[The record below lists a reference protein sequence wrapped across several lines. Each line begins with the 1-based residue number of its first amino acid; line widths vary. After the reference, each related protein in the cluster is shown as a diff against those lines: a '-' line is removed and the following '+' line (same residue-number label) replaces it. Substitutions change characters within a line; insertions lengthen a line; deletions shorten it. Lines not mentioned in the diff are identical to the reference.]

1 MTLRELRD
9 RYSSLSDF
17 YNAILEQIRILQRE
31 QPEMVYSPLKYE
43 DGSVCYSYTEGDGC
57 GGCIVGQALQRLG
70 VTEFPEN
77 VWEVEFVVWCRNEDL
92 PDDRFKNLTVIS
104 TIQERQDSG
113 VKWGDL

>member
-1 MTLRELRD
+1 MTLRDLRD

-17 YNAILEQIRILQRE
+17 YKAILEQIRILQRE
-31 QPEMVYSPLKYE
+31 QPEMVYSPLKLE
-43 DGSVCYSYTEGDGC
+43 DQSICYSYTEGDGC

-70 VTEFPEN
+70 VTKFPGN
-77 VWEVEFVVWCRNEDL
+77 VRFVVWCRNEDL
-92 PDDRFKNLTVIS
+92 PDDRSKNLAVIS